1 MTTNKTA
8 KIQFY
13 EGTDEPVVPEI
24 RLTRGKDGTT
34 GQALF
39 LFEKPQALSSITEGE
54 ITGMRMIDAEGE
66 IKTREVKVKFVDG
79 EPIFLEAVY
88 IWKNT
93 SDFDRFMRFANSYAK
108 SNGLGY
114 SEKKQKILKIEQ
126 FIIFQVSSNINH
138 FFNNMDFKGFSPT
151 NSLFISYLKYC
162 M

>member
-1 MTTNKTA
+1 MTSNKTA

-24 RLTRGKDGTT
+24 RLTRSKDGTT

-54 ITGMRMIDAEGE
+54 IL
-66 IKTREVKVKFVDG
+66 TREVKVKFVDG

-114 SEKKQKILKIEQ
+114 SEKK
-126 FIIFQVSSNINH
+126 
-138 FFNNMDFKGFSPT
+138 
-151 NSLFISYLKYC
+151 
-162 M
+162 